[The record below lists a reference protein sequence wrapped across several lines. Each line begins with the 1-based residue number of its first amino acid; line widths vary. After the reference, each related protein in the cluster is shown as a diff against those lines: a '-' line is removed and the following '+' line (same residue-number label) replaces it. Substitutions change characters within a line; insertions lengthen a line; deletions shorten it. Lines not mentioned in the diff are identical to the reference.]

1 MKCSFYIGSYLLL
14 SLSERQGV
22 WGKSRKREKWCPG
35 CSQGFEVLLGF
46 SEPGVAVSCFSEL
59 DWTTMAILQVSGMAR
74 EQTPRVSQ
82 AEGTDWSGNCLERGQ
97 KMDLDE
103 QARNACMWSITQ
115 KGYEFQADKT
125 LY

>member
-1 MKCSFYIGSYLLL
+1 
-14 SLSERQGV
+14 
-22 WGKSRKREKWCPG
+22 
-35 CSQGFEVLLGF
+35 
-46 SEPGVAVSCFSEL
+46 
-59 DWTTMAILQVSGMAR
+59 MAILQVSGMAR